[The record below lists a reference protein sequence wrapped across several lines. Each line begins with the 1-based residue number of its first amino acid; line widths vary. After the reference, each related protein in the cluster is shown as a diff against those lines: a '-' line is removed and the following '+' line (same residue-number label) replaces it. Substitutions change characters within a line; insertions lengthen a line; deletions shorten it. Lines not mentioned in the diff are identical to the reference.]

1 MRIIVSTLIFT
12 LLIIVS
18 CSKNDDIIGE
28 ENTGSLSFSVDT
40 LLFDTV
46 FTTVGSATRYLKVY
60 NNGNKDIN
68 LKSVYLSGGQPSP
81 FRINVDGESG
91 ILVNDILIRKDDSL
105 YVFADVNINPN
116 EALSSYFIE
125 EDEIMFEYDNVIQTV
140 DLTAWGIDAHF
151 YSGIADLQSE
161 SQYLDSLDFD
171 SDGNYE
177 YKFYNITT
185 STDWINDKP
194 HVIYGDIWVTNGATL
209 NIGPGSNIYLHN
221 GSNIIVTESST
232 LSMNGGQN
240 IDQLITVQGDRL
252 ENYYQDIPGQ
262 WGKIWLT
269 AGSINNK
276 IEYTI
281 IQNGTI
287 GVQIDSTGNE
297 SPSLELK
304 NSIINNMSGLGILAQ
319 GSHVIGENLLVTNC
333 GQYGLAL
340 NIGGKYDFKH
350 CTFANY
356 YTTQSR
362 QTPNIFLNNYYE
374 DLNGVIQF
382 RPLEQANFSNCIIYG
397 DNENEILLDFDSGT
411 DFYYNFD
418 HCLIKIDT
426 NIHNSNEDP
435 FFNQCLLNEDPK
447 FIDIDIWNF
456 ELDSMS
462 PAINIGSENTAS
474 LVPYDINGNYRVLLP
489 DLGCFERVE

>member
-1 MRIIVSTLIFT
+1 MRSIISIFIFT

-18 CSKNDDIIGE
+18 CSKDDDIIGE
-28 ENTGSLSFSVDT
+28 SNSGSLSFSVDT

-60 NNGNKDIN
+60 NDGSQDIN
-68 LKSVYLSGGQPSP
+68 LKSVYLSGGQSSP

-91 ILVNDILIRKDDSL
+91 SLVNDVLIRKNDSL
-105 YVFADVNINPN
+105 YIFADVNINPN
-116 EALSSYFIE
+116 KALNSYFIE
-125 EDEIMFEYDNVIQTV
+125 EDEIIFEYNDRSQNV

-151 YSGIADLQSE
+151 YSGISDHQSE

-171 SDGNYE
+171 GDGYHE
-177 YKFYNITT
+177 YKFYNISTL
-185 STDWINDKP
+185 TDWVNDKP
-194 HVIYGDIWVTNGATL
+194 HVIYGDIWITNGATL

-221 GSNIIVTESST
+221 NSNIIVTESST
-232 LSMNGGQN
+232 LKMNGGQN

-287 GVQIDSTGNE
+287 GVQIDSVGNE
-297 SPSLELK
+297 NPSLELK

-319 GSHVIGENLLVTNC
+319 GAHVIGENLLITNC
-333 GQYGLAL
+333 GQYGVAL
-340 NIGGKYDFKH
+340 NIGGVYDFKH

-374 DLNGVIQF
+374 DLNGNIQL

-397 DNENEILLDFDSGT
+397 DNENELSLDFNNGA
-411 DFYYNFD
+411 DFNYNFD

-426 NIHNSNEDP
+426 TIHNSNEDP
-435 FFNQCLLNEDPK
+435 FFNQCLLNKNPE
-447 FIDIDIWNF
+447 FIDLDMWNF

-462 PAINIGSENTAS
+462 PAINIGSESTAT

-489 DLGCFERVE
+489 DLGCFERID

>member
-1 MRIIVSTLIFT
+1 MRVIISTLIFT
-12 LLIIVS
+12 LLIIIS
-18 CSKNDDIIGE
+18 CSKDDDIMGGQ
-28 ENTGSLSFSVDT
+28 NSGSLSFSVDT

-60 NNGNKDIN
+60 NNSSQDIN
-68 LKSVYLSGGQPSP
+68 LESVYLSEGQSSP

-91 ILVNDILIRKDDSL
+91 TAVNDILLRKNDSL
-105 YVFADVNINPN
+105 YIFTDVNINPN
-116 EALSSYFIE
+116 ETLNSYFIE
-125 EDEIMFEYDNVIQTV
+125 EDKIMFEYENTV
-140 DLTAWGIDAHF
+140 QNIDLTAWGIDAHF
-151 YSGIADLQSE
+151 YSSVADYQSE

-171 SDGNYE
+171 GDGNYE
-177 YKFYNITT
+177 YKFYNINI
-185 STDWINDKP
+185 STDWVNDRP
-194 HVIYGDIWVTNGATL
+194 HVIYGDVWITNGSTL

-221 GSNIIVTESST
+221 NSNIIVTESST
-232 LSMNGGQN
+232 LNMNGGQN

-287 GVQIDSTGNE
+287 GIQIDSIGNE
-297 SPSLELK
+297 NPSLELK

-319 GSHVIGENLLVTNC
+319 GAHVTGENLLITNC
-333 GQYGLAL
+333 GQYGVAL

-362 QTPNIFLNNYYE
+362 QTPNVFLNNYYE
-374 DLNGVIQF
+374 DINGSIQL
-382 RPLEQANFSNCIIYG
+382 RELVQANFSNCIIYG
-397 DNENEILLDFDSGT
+397 DNENELLLDYNNGA
-411 DFYYNFD
+411 DFNYNFD

-426 NIHNSNEDP
+426 TIHNSNEDP
-435 FFNQCLLNEDPK
+435 FFNQCLLNKNPQFVDL
-447 FIDIDIWNF
+447 DVWNF
-456 ELDSMS
+456 ELDSIS

-489 DLGCFERVE
+489 DLGCFEKVN

>member
-1 MRIIVSTLIFT
+1 MRVIISTLILT

-18 CSKNDDIIGE
+18 CSKDDDIMGGE
-28 ENTGSLSFSVDT
+28 NSGSLSFSVDT

-60 NNGNKDIN
+60 NNSNQDIN
-68 LKSVYLSGGQPSP
+68 LESVYLSEGQSSP

-91 ILVNDILIRKDDSL
+91 TTVNDVLLRKNDSL
-105 YVFADVNINPN
+105 YIFADVNINPN
-116 EALSSYFIE
+116 EALNSYFIE
-125 EDEIMFEYDNVIQTV
+125 EDKIMFEYENIVQNI

-151 YSGIADLQSE
+151 YSSIADYQSGSE
-161 SQYLDSLDFD
+161 YLDSLDFD
-171 SDGNYE
+171 EDGNYE
-177 YKFYNITT
+177 YKFYNINT

-194 HVIYGDIWVTNGATL
+194 HVIYGDIWVTNGSTL

-221 GSNIIVTESST
+221 NSNIIVTESST
-232 LSMNGGQN
+232 LNMNGGQN

-269 AGSINNK
+269 AGSVNNK
-276 IEYTI
+276 IEYAI

-287 GVQIDSTGNE
+287 GVQIDSVGNE
-297 SPSLELK
+297 NPSLELK

-319 GSHVIGENLLVTNC
+319 GAHLTGENLLITNC
-333 GQYGLAL
+333 GQYGVAL

-356 YTTQSR
+356 YTTQNR
-362 QTPNIFLNNYYE
+362 QTPNVFLNNYYE
-374 DLNGVIQF
+374 DINGATQL
-382 RPLEQANFSNCIIYG
+382 RKLEQANFSNCIIYG
-397 DNENEILLDFDSGT
+397 DNANELLLDYNNGT
-411 DFYYNFD
+411 DFNYNFD

-426 NIHNSNEDP
+426 TIHNSNEDL
-435 FFNQCLLNEDPK
+435 FFNQCLLNKDPR
-447 FIDIDIWNF
+447 FVDLDMWNF
-456 ELDSMS
+456 ELDSIS
-462 PAINIGSENTAS
+462 PAINIGSESTAS
-474 LVPYDINGNYRVLLP
+474 LVPYDINGNYRVSLP
-489 DLGCFERVE
+489 DLGCFESIN